1 MSYHFTFIKK
11 LADIHLLFGYITQ
24 SCSGPYNLMSQFPNQ
39 QALTIIKTCQVS
51 YFSFPYI
58 LASWLVYVT
67 LSAEKNV
74 KIHSFSKQPSEDIA
88 KLPTACLLILSDGQ
102 GWAVVANNEIDSVAF
117 LLYSFLLDVYLGVEF
132 PHHVVAL
139 FHLQRHFQAISQ
151 SAGPFYIL
159 TTVYEVSKF
168 SVSTPTLITHL

>member
-1 MSYHFTFIKK
+1 M
-11 LADIHLLFGYITQ
+11 
-24 SCSGPYNLMSQFPNQ
+24 
-39 QALTIIKTCQVS
+39 S

-102 GWAVVANNEIDSVAF
+102 GWAVVANNDIDSVAF
-117 LLYSFLLDVYLGVEF
+117 LLYSFLLDDGT
-132 PHHVVAL
+132 
-139 FHLQRHFQAISQ
+139 
-151 SAGPFYIL
+151 AGTHIYIY
-159 TTVYEVSKF
+159 TY
-168 SVSTPTLITHL
+168 IW